1 VPANLPHR
9 SEPLPG
15 DEDAPGE
22 KSKSNQAEIKAALA
36 TKPNTTVYSCRGQN
50 HAFARHNGAHY
61 NAAAA
66 TLASERTS
74 EFLDQQL
81 LKRFEMIRK
90 IEIERFSLTTSKPF
104 DEVIAGV
111 NAAIGH
117 PDMAEFG
124 RSTRESRSF
133 AELKSAVEKGL
144 SQVGLMLFTQL
155 DHGAILRKE
164 SGREAPKIIRFV
176 IGNPLIMKEMA
187 KHVPDAGSYAPVTV
201 LVDERAD
208 GVHLSYDRM
217 ASFLAPYGNHDAL
230 EVARDLDKKIEDLLR
245 QAAA

>member
-1 VPANLPHR
+1 
-9 SEPLPG
+9 
-15 DEDAPGE
+15 
-22 KSKSNQAEIKAALA
+22 
-36 TKPNTTVYSCRGQN
+36 
-50 HAFARHNGAHY
+50 
-61 NAAAA
+61 
-66 TLASERTS
+66 
-74 EFLDQQL
+74 
-81 LKRFEMIRK
+81 MIRK
-90 IEIERFSLTTSKPF
+90 IEIERFSLTSSKQF

-124 RSTRESRSF
+124 RSTHEARSF

-144 SQVGLMLFTQL
+144 SEAGLMLFMQF
-155 DHGAILRKE
+155 DQGAVVRKE
-164 SGREAPKIIRFV
+164 TGRETPKMIRFI
-176 IGNPLIMKEMA
+176 IGNPLIIKEMA

-217 ASFLAPYGNHDAL
+217 ASFLAPYGNSAAL
-230 EVARDLDKKIEDLLR
+230 EVARNLDKKIENILR

>member
-1 VPANLPHR
+1 
-9 SEPLPG
+9 
-15 DEDAPGE
+15 
-22 KSKSNQAEIKAALA
+22 
-36 TKPNTTVYSCRGQN
+36 
-50 HAFARHNGAHY
+50 
-61 NAAAA
+61 
-66 TLASERTS
+66 
-74 EFLDQQL
+74 
-81 LKRFEMIRK
+81 MIRK
-90 IEIERFSLTTSKPF
+90 IEVERFSLTTSKRL

-124 RSTRESRSF
+124 RSTHEARSF

-144 SQVGLMLFTQL
+144 SKAGLMLFMQL
-155 DHGAILRKE
+155 DQGAVLQKE
-164 SGREAPKIIRFV
+164 TGQDTPRIIRFL

-217 ASFLAPYGNHDAL
+217 SSLLAPYGSPDAL
-230 EVARDLDKKIEDLLR
+230 RVAQDLDKKVEDLLK